1 MSRSHA
7 MIILYG
13 VCGQSRQCLA
23 SSSVKQSGHCVKCRP
38 AAIIMPIMTSV
49 GWVGC
54 SVYGGNQRARLG
66 GESWPCCTAAG
77 CGSSLQ
83 KEDGGS
89 DSVSFRA
96 VICLFYFELCEQL
109 CFYLYWTDHP
119 AWTPIYHL
127 SLTLW
132 HFTESQSD
140 MKWLDLSNN
149 GRHVIYNLLVYI
161 NLLFRLCT
169 IYMYTF

>member
-23 SSSVKQSGHCVKCRP
+23 SSSVKQSGRCVKCRP

-54 SVYGGNQRARLG
+54 LLYGGNQRARLG

-96 VICLFYFELCEQL
+96 VICLFYFELCELL
-109 CFYLYWTDHP
+109 CLYLYCEWIILRVLPFLIWVELCGTLLRVSQPWKD
-119 AWTPIYHL
+119 
-127 SLTLW
+127 LTW
-132 HFTESQSD
+132 
-140 MKWLDLSNN
+140 
-149 GRHVIYNLLVYI
+149 VIKDV
-161 NLLFRLCT
+161 
-169 IYMYTF
+169 M